1 MTAIVEVSN
10 LYKTYR
16 LGRVDVPVLR
26 GTTLSLAE
34 SETLAVLGASGSGK
48 STLLHLIGG
57 LDRPDRPGH
66 GKRGRTKCP
75 ECGFEVRGVTAVEC
89 PKCRANL
96 PSRGAPDDAG
106 GITFRGR
113 DLARMGAGELD
124 RYRGREVGFVFQF
137 YHLLPELNVLQ
148 NVLVGAMAGLGPL
161 GYWRARRQSRDRAR
175 ELLEAVGLGHRLS
188 HRPAEL
194 SGGERQ
200 RVAIA
205 RGLVNRPAVL
215 LADEPTG
222 NLDRKTGAKIL
233 DLIDDIRRKTRQSM
247 IIVTHDQD
255 TAARADRVISLLDG
269 RVRLENGADPA
280 N

>member
-1 MTAIVEVSN
+1 MTPIVEVQN

-26 GTTLSLAE
+26 GATMSLDE
-34 SETLAVLGASGSGK
+34 GETLAVLGASGSGK

-57 LDRPDRPGH
+57 LDRADRTQSAKCAKCGYELN
-66 GKRGRTKCP
+66 GLKGTVCP
-75 ECGFEVRGVTAVEC
+75 ECSEPIVG
-89 PKCRANL
+89 
-96 PSRGAPDDAG
+96 GA
-106 GITFRGR
+106 IRFRGKS
-113 DLARMGAGELD
+113 LAHMSAGELNT
-124 RYRGREVGFVFQF
+124 YRGRHVGFVFQF

-148 NVLVGAMAGLGPL
+148 NVLIGAMAGLGPL
-161 GYWRARRQSRDRAR
+161 GYWRTRGQSVESAKQ
-175 ELLEAVGLGHRLS
+175 LLDAVGLAHRLN

-205 RGLVNRPAVL
+205 RGLVNRPDVL

-222 NLDRKTGAKIL
+222 NLDRKTGRKIL
-233 DLIDDIRRKTRQSM
+233 DLLDEIRQKTRQAM
-247 IIVTHDQD
+247 IIVTHDEE
-255 TAARADRVISLLDG
+255 TAGRADRVISLLDG
-269 RVRLENGADPA
+269 RVRADNAASASP